1 MAKPVDI
8 RLTFLHAR
16 DMKNLPF
23 LRLLTGFS
31 LLASVV
37 SAGALAR
44 SPWIVLPLTLTF
56 TVAYVLGRWPAW
68 SAAVSAQR
76 PMRLAGQLS
85 ITFAVQAVMVSVLY
99 LIGRGGAAVFGKTG
113 TSAFSS
119 WDVGYCVVV
128 AVVGLSLGGIV
139 AWRERSKP
147 FSALSVLADI
157 TGDDAKTPA
166 WSPADE
172 IRLLAEPVTLQSFFS
187 GIHYSHARY
196 DGPENSY
203 NGTPNADS
211 AGSDEKIAAA
221 EARLGITMPDGLRAV
236 YRTQNGGSIN
246 HLCVPK
252 PGIETYRMF
261 EDIVTPFSGYDDLL
275 PCERLRTL
283 FESTT
288 DFADPDDAE
297 QAAMFPAGCKRFVV
311 LAQWYR
317 HTLFLDYSASD
328 TPSVGFVD
336 FDHVDW
342 QTHCVRWRDF
352 DAFFAAL
359 RHYEIV

>member
-1 MAKPVDI
+1 
-8 RLTFLHAR
+8 
-16 DMKNLPF
+16 MKKILF
-23 LRLLTGFS
+23 LRLLAGFF
-31 LLASVV
+31 LLASAL

-44 SPWIVLPLTLTF
+44 SPSIALPLTLTF

-68 SAAVSAQR
+68 SSALNMQR

-85 ITFAVQAVMVSVLY
+85 ITLAVQAVMVSVLY
-99 LIGRGGAAVFGKTG
+99 LIGRGGAAMFGSTG
-113 TSAFSS
+113 TRALST
-119 WDVGYCVVV
+119 WDLGYCSIVT
-128 AVVGLSLGGIV
+128 VVGLGLGGIV
-139 AWRERSKP
+139 AWRERSNS
-147 FSALSVLADI
+147 FAADSARADT
-157 TGDDAKTPA
+157 TGHDGAAPA
-166 WSPADE
+166 WSPPDE
-172 IRLLAEPVTLQSFFS
+172 IRLLPEPVTLGSFFS
-187 GIHYSHARY
+187 GIHYTHARY

-211 AGSDEKIAAA
+211 AGADEKIAAA

-261 EDIVTPFSGYDDLL
+261 DDIVTPFSGYEDLL
-275 PCERLRTL
+275 PCECLRML
-283 FESTT
+283 FESIT

-297 QAAMFPAGCKRFVV
+297 QAAMFPDGCKRFVV

-336 FDHVDW
+336 FDHLDW
-342 QTHCVRWRDF
+342 QTHCMRWTDF
-352 DAFFAAL
+352 DEFFAAL
-359 RHYEIV
+359 RHYETV